1 MKEIN
6 EATFSTR
13 RLEAL
18 TDGVFAIAMTLLV
31 LDLTTSELGDLH
43 SSADLWNA
51 LLQESSG
58 FISFGVS
65 FLLLGSLWAVHTR
78 QFEFIKSADRRM
90 LFINNLRLFTVVLV
104 PLTTSLSASY
114 DSLVLGR
121 SALMCNFFLI
131 TLVSYWQW
139 WYATIGSPDLASAQL
154 TPRMRNI
161 FNQRNRDIVILAF
174 VAFIASLFI
183 GNLAALIFAL
193 QPFTAKLRKHRSI

>member
-1 MKEIN
+1 MNEIN

-114 DSLVLGR
+114 DSLALGR
-121 SALMCNFFLI
+121 SALM
-131 TLVSYWQW
+131 
-139 WYATIGSPDLASAQL
+139 
-154 TPRMRNI
+154 
-161 FNQRNRDIVILAF
+161 
-174 VAFIASLFI
+174 
-183 GNLAALIFAL
+183 
-193 QPFTAKLRKHRSI
+193 